1 MPEILVADP
10 ICPSLSAKPCPHSD
24 TRPREVY
31 SPTLED
37 ESLRKALHLLAPT
50 SDDFRL
56 ADYATSF
63 NWPDISAELQA
74 QFAHHQDLPPRQ
86 GPVSWYAVVFRSK
99 RRTDCNNIDLFE
111 ADRLAYNEAFTVT
124 NGSLLKYWY
133 TDLDKD
139 NNCLAT

>member
-63 NWPDISAELQA
+63 NWSDISAELQA

-111 ADRLAYNEAFTVT
+111 ADRLAYNEAFTIRQPVAET
-124 NGSLLKYWY
+124 QGGRVVVGGFLRAL
-133 TDLDKD
+133 
-139 NNCLAT
+139 